1 MGESTMTD
9 QTLDLN
15 ASIFTKTLLGQQE
28 IQSRSL
34 GLSGLVRR
42 ILVLIDGKRNGS
54 ELGGFVLGHDI
65 TAIIRELLSHGCID
79 AASAPPSQAQ
89 PEAITPKVPKSEGT
103 TFSSLPAPETRT
115 AKDLE
120 MARNFMTNSVNNM
133 FGQHTRLTLIEAI
146 FKCNSTVALREV
158 YPAWVETMSSSAIG
172 VRRLPELRQ
181 NLFTVL

>member
-15 ASIFTKTLLGQQE
+15 ASIFTKTLRGQQE

-79 AASAPPSQAQ
+79 AASAP
-89 PEAITPKVPKSEGT
+89 
-103 TFSSLPAPETRT
+103 TFTGA
-115 AKDLE
+115 A
-120 MARNFMTNSVNNM
+120 
-133 FGQHTRLTLIEAI
+133 
-146 FKCNSTVALREV
+146 
-158 YPAWVETMSSSAIG
+158 
-172 VRRLPELRQ
+172 
-181 NLFTVL
+181 